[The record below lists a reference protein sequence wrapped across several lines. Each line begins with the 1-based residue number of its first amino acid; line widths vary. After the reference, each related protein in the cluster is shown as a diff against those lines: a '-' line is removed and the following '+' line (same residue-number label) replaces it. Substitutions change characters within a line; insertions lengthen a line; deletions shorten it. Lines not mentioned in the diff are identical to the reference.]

1 MSEYDDNGLGE
12 TAVDDGGFDQ
22 DADWYVN
29 YRNGEFDDVGDDG
42 GGNGGDDPPPND
54 DNTAPP
60 ADDKQGEQEP
70 PKPAQKPY
78 TPPPS
83 EPKQELKRPVLEEF
97 DDYGAYE
104 DALDDYRIAVAMERI
119 KAEQAQAQEAERQ
132 AVLEREFAK
141 AVDELA
147 GEGVDIVALQAQA
160 ETLPPLPVS
169 LDNFGLSVKDTL
181 KLAKDLM
188 DNPTL
193 YHELAQMNPY
203 QMAMRVGRFLDERAG
218 EQSTPQTP
226 PKPKQSKAPPPIKPL
241 TANGVATKNPYASSD
256 DDFLKSR
263 GLA

>member
-1 MSEYDDNGLGE
+1 MSEYDGDDVAIDLEQDGL
-12 TAVDDGGFDQ
+12 DQ
-22 DADWYVN
+22 DIAWYNAKFDDSLDDDPSDDVPS
-29 YRNGEFDDVGDDG
+29 DDVGDTADDDTPAPADD
-42 GGNGGDDPPPND
+42 GGDDGQ
-54 DNTAPP
+54 
-60 ADDKQGEQEP
+60 DDKPTP
-70 PKPAQKPY
+70 PTKPY

-147 GEGVDIVALQAQA
+147 NDGVDIVVLQAQA

-188 DNPTL
+188 DDTAL
-193 YHELAQMNPY
+193 YYELAQMNPY

-218 EQSTPQTP
+218 GQTAPQTP

>member
-1 MSEYDDNGLGE
+1 MSEYNGDDVTIDLEQDGLDQD
-12 TAVDDGGFDQ
+12 TAWYNAKFDNNLDDDPSNDVPSDDGGD
-22 DADWYVN
+22 DMPAPADD
-29 YRNGEFDDVGDDG
+29 GGDDG
-42 GGNGGDDPPPND
+42 Q
-54 DNTAPP
+54 
-60 ADDKQGEQEP
+60 DDKPTP
-70 PKPAQKPY
+70 PKPKPY
-78 TPPPS
+78 TPPPNQ
-83 EPKQELKRPVLEEF
+83 PKTEIKRPALEEF

-147 GEGVDIVALQAQA
+147 NDGVDIVALQAQA

-188 DNPTL
+188 DDTAL
-193 YHELAQMNPY
+193 YFELAQMNPY

-218 EQSTPQTP
+218 GQTAPQTP
-226 PKPKQSKAPPPIKPL
+226 PKPKQSKAPPPIKPV
-241 TANGVATKNPYASSD
+241 TASGTVVKDPNEMSD
-256 DDFLKSR
+256 DDWYKQQIKHR
-263 GLA
+263 RA

>member
-1 MSEYDDNGLGE
+1 MSEYDGDDVAIDLEQGLE
-12 TAVDDGGFDQ
+12 QDTAWYNAKFDDSLD
-22 DADWYVN
+22 DDPSDDVPS
-29 YRNGEFDDVGDDG
+29 DDVGDDTPAPADD
-42 GGNGGDDPPPND
+42 GGDDGQDDKPTPPTPKPY
-54 DNTAPP
+54 TAPP
-60 ADDKQGEQEP
+60 NETKTEI
-70 PKPAQKPY
+70 
-78 TPPPS
+78 
-83 EPKQELKRPVLEEF
+83 KRPVLEEF

-119 KAEQAQAQEAERQ
+119 KAEQAKTQEAERQ

-147 GEGVDIVALQAQA
+147 NDGVDIVALQAQA

-218 EQSTPQTP
+218 GQTAPQTP
-226 PKPKQSKAPPPIKPL
+226 PKPKQSKAPPPIKPV
-241 TANGVATKNPYASSD
+241 TASGTVVKDPNEMSD
-256 DDFLKSR
+256 DDWYRQQIKNR
-263 GLA
+263 HR